1 MLSGKARYGVLAG
14 LSLGVMLCFAGAR
27 ADDALEY
34 AVKAAYLPKF
44 IPFITWPE
52 SSFASAAAPV
62 NICLLGPDPFGGK
75 LDQEAA
81 SFKAGERPVAVR
93 HLAEFDPQAPC
104 QLLFV
109 GAGAD
114 PALVDGALD
123 AMKGKPVVTVTDS
136 GLKRHG
142 VISFVIEADH
152 VRFDI
157 DDAEAGEDGLVI
169 SSKLLALAHSVH
181 QRGQP

>member
-1 MLSGKARYGVLAG
+1 MRARPFLVGVVIAGMALAAPGSGDP
-14 LSLGVMLCFAGAR
+14 S
-27 ADDALEY
+27 LEY

-52 SSFASAAAPV
+52 STFASPAAPV

-75 LDQEAA
+75 LDQEAG
-81 SFKAGERPVAVR
+81 SLKAGERPVAVR
-93 HLAEFDPQAPC
+93 HLAEPDPQASC
-104 QLLFV
+104 QLLFL

-114 PALVDGALD
+114 PALVEGALD
-123 AMKGKPVVTVTDS
+123 TVKGRPVVTVTNS

-142 VISFVIEADH
+142 VISFVIEANH

-157 DDAEAGEDGLVI
+157 DDAEAGQDGLVI
-169 SSKLLALAHSVH
+169 SSKLLGLAHAVR
-181 QRGQP
+181 QRSQP

>member
-1 MLSGKARYGVLAG
+1 MRAGPFLAG
-14 LSLGVMLCFAGAR
+14 VVIAGLAL
-27 ADDALEY
+27 AAPVAGDPSLEY

-44 IPFITWPE
+44 VPFIIWPE
-52 SSFASAAAPV
+52 TAFASPTAPV

-81 SFKAGERPVAVR
+81 SLKAGERPVAVR
-93 HLAEFDPQAPC
+93 HLAGLDPQAPC
-104 QLLFV
+104 QLLFL

-114 PALVDGALD
+114 PVLVDGALD

-136 GLKRHG
+136 GLKPHG
-142 VISFVIEADH
+142 VISFVIEANH

-157 DDAEAGEDGLVI
+157 DDAE
-169 SSKLLALAHSVH
+169 
-181 QRGQP
+181 P

>member
-1 MLSGKARYGVLAG
+1 MRARPFLAG
-14 LSLGVMLCFAGAR
+14 VVITGMALGKPATG
-27 ADDALEY
+27 DPSLEY

-52 SSFASAAAPV
+52 TGFASPTTPV

-75 LDQEAA
+75 LDQEAGA
-81 SFKAGERPVAVR
+81 LKTAERPVAVR
-93 HLAEFDPQAPC
+93 HLAELDPGASC
-104 QLLFV
+104 QLLFL

-114 PALVDGALD
+114 TALVSGALD
-123 AMKGKPVVTVTDS
+123 AEKGKPVVTVTDS
-136 GLKRHG
+136 GLKEHG
-142 VISFVIEADH
+142 VISFVIESNH

-157 DDAEAGEDGLVI
+157 DDAQAAQDGLVI
-169 SSKLLALAHSVH
+169 SSKLLSLAHAVH